1 MDRHSFKI
9 KFQFRHMCAIV
20 SLARGLDIVR
30 IGSLIVIQVK
40 NIRVNRNIFGNDY
53 SYLNN
58 QFTINK
64 WILVLKIFEWI

>member
-20 SLARGLDIVR
+20 SLAPGLDIVR

-40 NIRVNRNIFGNDY
+40 KRVNRNIFGNDY

-58 QFTINK
+58 QFTIC
-64 WILVLKIFEWI
+64 EQMDTST